1 MASKNIPVL
10 VLQNIVLFP
19 SVDVTL
25 EFDKKSDYTLFINSE
40 KYFNGRILIV
50 NKEDI
55 LEETTNYDEL
65 LEIGVLAKI
74 IGKFTLPN
82 GKIRITLSGIKR
94 VKIEHFYKEDKILH
108 AKYSNIL
115 TNEIDSKEEI
125 AYLRMIKNLCDD
137 YINNMPY
144 SSNAILDTIR
154 NINDLATL
162 TDVIVAA
169 FDFDIERKEEYILET
184 NVIERSKML
193 IADIKQDLE
202 IVELERVID
211 EKVSVSLNKE
221 QKNIVLRE
229 KLNVIKKELG
239 EDKDSDIDNIRKRI
253 EDKYLPEYVIDKIN
267 KEIKKLESYSI
278 YSQEVGLIKN
288 YIDLLLDLP
297 WGIYEES
304 DKDLGDIEKSLNDS
318 HYGLNEVKERIIDY
332 IALKKFTDKDNSPI
346 ICLVGPPGVGKTT
359 LAISIANSLGLKY
372 VKASVGGVNDEAD
385 IVGHRKTYVGAMPG
399 MIINGLKKVGT
410 SNPVFIIDEID
421 KMTKS
426 IKGDPV
432 SSLLEVLDKEQ
443 NNKFVDHYLEEEYD
457 LSKVM
462 FITTANYIEN
472 IPYELL
478 DRLEIIEVNSY
489 SKYEK
494 FNIAKD
500 YLIKN
505 AMNEYGI
512 SNVKFD
518 DDAINYV
525 IDNYTK
531 EAGVRELNRKL
542 QTILRK
548 VIREKLTKKDNEEI
562 IVNKE
567 LVKKYLGEKIIDTY
581 VDSNDIGVVNGL
593 SYTPF
598 GGDVLKIESAM
609 FNGSGEVI
617 LTGSLGDVIKESA
630 LLALNYIKSNKDLFG
645 VNTDILK
652 NKNIHIHFPEG
663 AIKKDGPSAGIA
675 ITTVI
680 LSLLLKQKVNSKLA
694 MTGEIT
700 LTGNVLPIGGVRE
713 KVIGA
718 KNRGVTTIILPK
730 ENKKDVKKLDKEIT
744 DDLTFIYVSKYS
756 EVFDKIFKVKKKD
769 KNNLEMLTLELN

>member
-1 MASKNIPVL
+1 MANKNIPVL

-19 SVDVTL
+19 SVDITL
-25 EFDKKSDYTLFINSE
+25 EFDKKSDSRLFINSE
-40 KYFNGRILIV
+40 KYFNGKILIV
-50 NKEDI
+50 NKEDL

-74 IGKFTLPN
+74 IGKFSLPN
-82 GKIRITLSGIKR
+82 GKVRITLSGIKR
-94 VKIEHFYKEDKILH
+94 VKIERFYKEDKILH

-115 TNEIDSKEEI
+115 TSEIDSKEEI
-125 AYLRMIKNLCDD
+125 AYLRMIKNLCHD

-144 SSNAILDTIR
+144 SSNAIIDSIR

-162 TDVIVAA
+162 TDVIVAT
-169 FDFDIERKEEYILET
+169 FDFNLERKEEYILET

-202 IVELERVID
+202 IVELEKVID
-211 EKVSVSLNKE
+211 EKVNISLNKE
-221 QKNIVLRE
+221 QRNIILKE
-229 KLNVIKKELG
+229 KLNTIKKELN
-239 EDKDSDIDNIRKRI
+239 EDDESDINNIRKRMK
-253 EDKYLPEYVIDKIN
+253 EKNLPSSVIDKIN

-278 YSQEVGLIKN
+278 YSPEIGLIKN

-297 WGIYEES
+297 WNEFQES
-304 DKDLGDIEKSLNDS
+304 DNDLLHIENSLNDS
-318 HYGLNEVKERIIDY
+318 HYGLSEVKERILDY
-332 IALKKFTDKDNSPI
+332 IALKKHADNNNSPI

-372 VKASVGGVNDEAD
+372 VKASVGGVNDQAD
-385 IVGHRKTYVGAMPG
+385 IVGHRRTYVGAMPG
-399 MIINGLKKVGT
+399 MIINGLKKVGI

-494 FNIAKD
+494 LNIAKN

-505 AMNEYGI
+505 IMKNYNI
-512 SNVKFD
+512 NNVKFD
-518 DDAINYV
+518 DEAINYI

-542 QTILRK
+542 ETIFRK
-548 VIREKLTKKDNEEI
+548 LIREKLKNNNDDLKFI
-562 IVNKE
+562 NKTY
-567 LVKKYLGEKIIDTY
+567 VKKYLGDKIIDSY
-581 VDSNDIGVVNGL
+581 VEENNIGVVNGL
-593 SYTPF
+593 SYMPF
-598 GGDVLKIESAM
+598 GGDVLKIESAI
-609 FNGSGEVI
+609 FNGNGEII
-617 LTGSLGDVIKESA
+617 LTGSLGDVIKESSMI
-630 LLALNYIKSNKDLFG
+630 ALNYIKSNKEYFNI
-645 VNTDILK
+645 NTDILK

-675 ITTVI
+675 ITSVI

-718 KNRGVTTIILPK
+718 KNRGITTIILPF

-744 DDLTFIYVSKYS
+744 EDLVFIYVSKYT
-756 EVFDKIFKVKKKD
+756 EVFDKIFKTKKKD
-769 KNNLEMLTLELN
+769 KNKVEMLTLEL